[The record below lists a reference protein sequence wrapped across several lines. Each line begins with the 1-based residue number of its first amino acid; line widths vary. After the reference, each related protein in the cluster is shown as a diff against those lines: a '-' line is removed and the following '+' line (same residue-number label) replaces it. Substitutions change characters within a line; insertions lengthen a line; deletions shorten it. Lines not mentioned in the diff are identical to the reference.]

1 MTAADTAGAKA
12 AARAR
17 SAEPGQ
23 TPEPGQTG
31 EPGQTTEPGQTG
43 ERAPGAG
50 RSSLGEVCTVL
61 WPPPAAVSLSRGPR
75 VLRGLGVLRGRPAR
89 GRERDFI
96 VLPSA
101 RRPRLLV
108 PSGRRP
114 SAAAVRRYGEP
125 GSFTAWAGSRAL
137 ALALAAGGASVGLG
151 GRLRVSA
158 GPPADTADPPAGT
171 ADPPA
176 GTIEAY
182 LRSVLGYE
190 VLISTHLGAAR
201 ANRKPVL
208 QLLTPRGE
216 PAGFAKISVNPLT
229 RDLIRAERAALDTL
243 ATSSLRAL
251 TVPRVLHH
259 GQWQGREVL
268 IMNAL
273 PVWRRRKALR
283 PGQLTAAMTEL
294 TEVGGRSRGPLA
306 DGDYLARLRSR
317 LAGAPAGPD
326 RAALGEALDALA
338 AAGPEL
344 SFGAWHGDWT
354 GWNMASTADG
364 LLVWDWER
372 FAPGVPVGFD
382 PLHYRLQS
390 DVVRRRR
397 PPADAAAACVR
408 DAAACLAPF
417 GVPADEAQ
425 PVAILYLAELSAR
438 YLADR
443 QAEAGARLGRPGTW
457 LIPAIEEA
465 MKKL

>member
-1 MTAADTAGAKA
+1 MTGTSVTGTSVTAADTARAK
-12 AARAR
+12 
-17 SAEPGQ
+17 PG
-23 TPEPGQTG
+23 PAGGP
-31 EPGQTTEPGQTG
+31 
-43 ERAPGAG
+43 APGAG
-50 RSSLGEVCTVL
+50 RSRLDEVGAVL
-61 WPPPAAVSLSRGPR
+61 WPPPATASLSRGPR
-75 VLRGLGVLRGRPAR
+75 PFRGHERD
-89 GRERDFI
+89 RERDRGRDFV

-108 PSGRRP
+108 PSGRRA

-125 GSFTAWAGSRAL
+125 GSVRARTASRAL

-151 GRLRVSA
+151 GRLRIS
-158 GPPADTADPPAGT
+158 ADPGT
-171 ADPPA
+171 ADPGA

-216 PAGFAKISVNPLT
+216 SAGFAKVSVNPLT

-243 ATSSLRAL
+243 ATGSLRAL
-251 TVPRVLHH
+251 TVPRVLHY

-273 PVWRRRKALR
+273 PVWRRRRALR

-294 TEVGGRSRGPLA
+294 TAVGGRSRGPLA
-306 DGDYLARLRSR
+306 GCDYLDRLRSR
-317 LAGAPAGPD
+317 LADAPPGPD
-326 RAALGEALDALA
+326 RATLGDALDALT

-354 GWNMASTADG
+354 GWNMASTAAG

-397 PPADAAAACVR
+397 PPAEAAGACVR

-417 GVPADEAQ
+417 GVPAGEARL
-425 PVAILYLAELSAR
+425 VAVLYLAELSAR

-457 LIPAIEEA
+457 LIPAIEKA
-465 MKKL
+465 TTAL

>member
-1 MTAADTAGAKA
+1 VTAADTAGAKA
-12 AARAR
+12 PP
-17 SAEPGQ
+17 AEPDQ
-23 TPEPGQTG
+23 AG
-31 EPGQTTEPGQTG
+31 EG
-43 ERAPGAG
+43 APGAG
-50 RSSLGEVCTVL
+50 RSSLADVCAVL
-61 WPPPAAVSLSRGPR
+61 WPPPATASLSRGPR
-75 VLRGLGVLRGRPAR
+75 PLRGREPDRERGR
-89 GRERDFI
+89 GRERDFV

-108 PSGRRP
+108 PSGRRV

-125 GSFTAWAGSRAL
+125 GSVPAWAASRAL

-151 GRLRVSA
+151 GRLRV
-158 GPPADTADPPAGT
+158 TAAPGT
-171 ADPPA
+171 AEPGTAEPGTA
-176 GTIEAY
+176 EPGTAEPGTGTIEAY
-182 LRSVLGYE
+182 LRSVLGYQ

-216 PAGFAKISVNPLT
+216 TVGFAKISVNPLT
-229 RDLIRAERAALDTL
+229 RELIRAERAALDTL
-243 ATSSLRAL
+243 AAGSLQAL
-251 TVPRVLHH
+251 SVPRVLHH
-259 GQWQGREVL
+259 GRWQGREVL
-268 IMNAL
+268 IMTAL

-283 PGQLTAAMTEL
+283 PGQLTAAMSEL
-294 TEVGGRSRGPLA
+294 AAVGGRSRGPLA
-306 DGDYLARLRSR
+306 GCDYLDRLRSR
-317 LAGAPAGPD
+317 LADAPPGPD
-326 RAALGEALDALA
+326 RATLGDALDALT

-354 GWNMASTADG
+354 GWNMASTAGG

-390 DVVRRRR
+390 DVVRGRR
-397 PPADAAAACVR
+397 PPAEAAGACVQ

-417 GVPADEAQ
+417 GVPAGEARL
-425 PVAILYLAELSAR
+425 VAVLYLAELSAR

-465 MKKL
+465 VKTL

>member
-1 MTAADTAGAKA
+1 
-12 AARAR
+12 
-17 SAEPGQ
+17 
-23 TPEPGQTG
+23 
-31 EPGQTTEPGQTG
+31 
-43 ERAPGAG
+43 
-50 RSSLGEVCTVL
+50 
-61 WPPPAAVSLSRGPR
+61 
-75 VLRGLGVLRGRPAR
+75 
-89 GRERDFI
+89 
-96 VLPSA
+96 
-101 RRPRLLV
+101 V
-108 PSGRRP
+108 PSGRRA

-125 GSFTAWAGSRAL
+125 GSFTAWAGSRGL
-137 ALALAAGGASVGLG
+137 ALALAGGAAAAGLG
-151 GRLRVSA
+151 GRLRVCAVPGS
-158 GPPADTADPPAGT
+158 D
-171 ADPPA
+171 
-176 GTIEAY
+176 TIEAY

-190 VLISTHLGAAR
+190 VLISVHLGAAR

-216 PAGFAKISVNPLT
+216 AAGFAKISVNPLT

-243 ATSSLRAL
+243 ADQDFREL

-283 PGQLTAAMTEL
+283 PGQLAAAMTEL
-294 TEVGGRSRGPLA
+294 GAVGGRGRGPLT
-306 DGDYLARLRSR
+306 GSDYLARLRSR
-317 LAGAPAGPD
+317 LEASQPGPD
-326 RAALGEALDALA
+326 RAALGAALDVLA

-354 GWNMASTADG
+354 GWNMASTAGG

-372 FAPGVPVGFD
+372 FDLGVPAGFD

-397 PPADAAAACVR
+397 PPAEAAAACVR

-417 GVPADEAQ
+417 GVPAAEAHL
-425 PVAILYLAELSAR
+425 VAILYLAELSAR

-443 QAEAGARLGRPGTW
+443 QAEAGARLGQPGTW

-465 MKKL
+465 MRKL

>member
-1 MTAADTAGAKA
+1 
-12 AARAR
+12 
-17 SAEPGQ
+17 
-23 TPEPGQTG
+23 
-31 EPGQTTEPGQTG
+31 
-43 ERAPGAG
+43 
-50 RSSLGEVCTVL
+50 
-61 WPPPAAVSLSRGPR
+61 
-75 VLRGLGVLRGRPAR
+75 
-89 GRERDFI
+89 
-96 VLPSA
+96 VLPSG

-108 PSGRRP
+108 PSGRRA

-125 GSFTAWAGSRAL
+125 GSVTAWAGSRAL

-158 GPPADTADPPAGT
+158 DPPAGTPDPPAGT
-171 ADPPA
+171 ADLPA

-208 QLLTPRGE
+208 QLLTTRGE
-216 PAGFAKISVNPLT
+216 TAGFAKVSVNPLT

-243 ATSSLRAL
+243 AAEDFREL

-268 IMNAL
+268 ILNAL

-283 PGQLTAAMTEL
+283 PGQLTAAMTEVAA
-294 TEVGGRSRGPLA
+294 VGGRSRGPLA
-306 DGDYLARLRSR
+306 GSDYLARLQGR
-317 LAGAPAGPD
+317 LEASQAGPD
-326 RAALGEALDALA
+326 RAALSDALDTLA
-338 AAGPEL
+338 AAGAEL

-372 FAPGVPVGFD
+372 FDLGVPAGFD
-382 PLHYRLQS
+382 FLHYRLQS

-397 PPADAAAACVR
+397 PPADAAADCVR
-408 DAAACLAPF
+408 NAPGWLAPL
-417 GVPADEAQ
+417 GVATTEAHL
-425 PVAILYLAELSAR
+425 VAILYLAELSAR

-443 QAEAGARLGRPGTW
+443 QAEAGARLGQPGTW

-465 MKKL
+465 MGKL

>member
-1 MTAADTAGAKA
+1 MTSPDTAGTEFAG
-12 AARAR
+12 RAR
-17 SAEPGQ
+17 SDVRSED
-23 TPEPGQTG
+23 
-31 EPGQTTEPGQTG
+31 
-43 ERAPGAG
+43 APAGSGAG
-50 RSSLGEVCTVL
+50 RSSLGEVCAVL
-61 WPPPAAVSLSRGPR
+61 WPPPASVSLIRGPR
-75 VLRGLGVLRGRPAR
+75 VLRGLRAGPGRGR
-89 GRERDFI
+89 GRDFI

-108 PSGRRP
+108 PSGRRAG
-114 SAAAVRRYGEP
+114 AAAVRRYGEP
-125 GSFTAWAGSRAL
+125 GSVTAWAGSRAL
-137 ALALAAGGASVGLG
+137 ALALAAGGAGAGLG

-158 GPPADTADPPAGT
+158 DPGIGSAGPGT
-171 ADPPA
+171 

-182 LRSVLGYE
+182 LHSVLGRE
-190 VLISTHLGAAR
+190 VLVSIHLGGAR

-216 PAGFAKISVNPLT
+216 AAGFAKVSVNPLT
-229 RDLIRAERAALDTL
+229 RDLIRVERAALDTL
-243 ATSSLRAL
+243 AAEDFREL
-251 TVPRVLHH
+251 TVPRVLHY

-294 TEVGGRSRGPLA
+294 AAVGGRSRGPLA
-306 DGDYLARLRSR
+306 GCDYLARLRSR
-317 LAGAPAGPD
+317 LGACQAGPD
-326 RAALGEALDALA
+326 RAAVSDALEALA
-338 AAGPEL
+338 AAGLEL

-354 GWNMASTADG
+354 GWNMAATADG

-372 FAPGVPVGFD
+372 FAPGVPAGFD

-397 PPADAAAACVR
+397 PPAEAAAACVR
-408 DAAACLAPF
+408 DAPGWLVPF
-417 GVPADEAQ
+417 GVPAGEAHL
-425 PVAILYLAELSAR
+425 VAILYLAELSAR

-443 QAEAGARLGRPGTW
+443 QAEASARLGQPGTW

-465 MKKL
+465 MRKL

>member
-1 MTAADTAGAKA
+1 MTAADTAGATA
-12 AARAR
+12 AARAP

-23 TPEPGQTG
+23 AAEK
-31 EPGQTTEPGQTG
+31 
-43 ERAPGAG
+43 APGAS
-50 RSSLGEVCTVL
+50 RSSLGEVCAVL
-61 WPPPAAVSLSRGPR
+61 WPPPATASLTRG
-75 VLRGLGVLRGRPAR
+75 LRGLRVQPAR

-108 PSGRRP
+108 PSGRRA

-137 ALALAAGGASVGLG
+137 ALALAAGGARVGLG

-158 GPPADTADPPAGT
+158 DPGTGSADPGT
-171 ADPPA
+171 ESADPGTGSADPGT

-182 LRSVLGYE
+182 LHSVLGYE

-208 QLLTPRGE
+208 QLLTPGGE
-216 PAGFAKISVNPLT
+216 TAGFAKVSVNPLT
-229 RDLIRAERAALDTL
+229 RDLIRAEHAALDTL
-243 ATSSLRAL
+243 AAGNLRAL

-294 TEVGGRSRGPLA
+294 TAVGGRSRGPLA
-306 DGDYLARLRSR
+306 GCDYLTRLRSR
-317 LAGAPAGPD
+317 LEASPAGPD
-326 RAALGEALDALA
+326 RAAVSDALDMLA

-344 SFGAWHGDWT
+344 TFGAWHGDWT
-354 GWNMASTADG
+354 GWNMASTAGG
-364 LLVWDWER
+364 LLAWDWER
-372 FAPGVPVGFD
+372 FATGVPVGFD
-382 PLHYRLQS
+382 FLHYRLQS
-390 DVVRRRR
+390 NVVRRRR
-397 PPADAAAACVR
+397 PPAEAADACVR
-408 DAAACLAPF
+408 DAPGWLAPF
-417 GVPADEAQ
+417 GVPADEA
-425 PVAILYLAELSAR
+425 PLVAILYLAELSAR

-443 QAEAGARLGRPGTW
+443 QAEAGARLGQPGTW
-457 LIPAIEEA
+457 LIPAI
-465 MKKL
+465 KKATKTL

>member
-1 MTAADTAGAKA
+1 VTAADTA
-12 AARAR
+12 
-17 SAEPGQ
+17 Q
-23 TPEPGQTG
+23 TAPE
-31 EPGQTTEPGQTG
+31 
-43 ERAPGAG
+43 AG
-50 RSSLGEVCTVL
+50 RSSLGEVCAVL
-61 WPPPAAVSLSRGPR
+61 WPPPATASLTRGLR
-75 VLRGLGVLRGRPAR
+75 VLWGRPAR

-108 PSGRRP
+108 PSGRRA

-125 GSFTAWAGSRAL
+125 GSVTAWAGSRAL
-137 ALALAAGGASVGLG
+137 ALALAAGGARVGLG

-158 GPPADTADPPAGT
+158 GPGTGT
-171 ADPPA
+171 AGPGA
-176 GTIEAY
+176 GTIQAY

-208 QLLTPRGE
+208 QLLTRRGE
-216 PAGFAKISVNPLT
+216 TAGFAKVSVNPLT

-243 ATSSLRAL
+243 AAEDFGEL

-268 IMNAL
+268 IMTAL
-273 PVWRRRKALR
+273 PVWRRRKAPR

-294 TEVGGRSRGPLA
+294 AAVGGRSRGPLA
-306 DGDYLARLRSR
+306 GCDYLARLRCR
-317 LAGAPAGPD
+317 LAAGPAGPD
-326 RAALGEALDALA
+326 RVALSDALDALA
-338 AAGPEL
+338 EAGPEL

-354 GWNMASTADG
+354 DWNMASTADG

-372 FAPGVPVGFD
+372 FDPGVPIGFD

-397 PPADAAAACVR
+397 PPTEAAEACVR

-417 GVPADEAQ
+417 GVPADEARL
-425 PVAILYLAELSAR
+425 VAVLYLAELSAR

-443 QAEAGARLGRPGTW
+443 QAEAGARLGQPGTW
-457 LIPAIEEA
+457 LIPAI
-465 MKKL
+465 KKATKTL

>member
-1 MTAADTAGAKA
+1 VTAADTARAKA
-12 AARAR
+12 GRAGG
-17 SAEPGQ
+17 A
-23 TPEPGQTG
+23 
-31 EPGQTTEPGQTG
+31 
-43 ERAPGAG
+43 APGAP
-50 RSSLGEVCTVL
+50 RSSLDDVCAVL
-61 WPPPAAVSLSRGPR
+61 WPPPAIASLSRGPR
-75 VLRGLGVLRGRPAR
+75 PLR
-89 GRERDFI
+89 GRERDFV

-101 RRPRLLV
+101 RHPRLLV
-108 PSGRRP
+108 PSGRRA

-125 GSFTAWAGSRAL
+125 GSAVAWAASRAL

-151 GRLRVSA
+151 GRLRV
-158 GPPADTADPPAGT
+158 TADPGT
-171 ADPPA
+171 GTTGPGTGSIDPGRGSIDP
-176 GTIEAY
+176 GRGSIEAY

-216 PAGFAKISVNPLT
+216 TAGFAKISVNPLT

-243 ATSSLRAL
+243 AAQSLRAL
-251 TVPRVLHH
+251 SVPRVLHH

-268 IMNAL
+268 IMSAL
-273 PVWRRRKALR
+273 PVWRRRRALR

-294 TEVGGRSRGPLA
+294 TAVGGRSRGPLA
-306 DGDYLARLRSR
+306 DCDYLGRLRSR
-317 LAGAPAGPD
+317 LADSPAGPD
-326 RAALGEALDALA
+326 RATLGDALDALT

-354 GWNMASTADG
+354 GWNMASTAAG

-397 PPADAAAACVR
+397 PPAEAAAACVR
-408 DAAACLAPF
+408 DAPAGLAPF
-417 GVPADEAQ
+417 GVPAGEARL
-425 PVAILYLAELSAR
+425 VAVLYLAELSVR

-465 MKKL
+465 VKTL

>member
-1 MTAADTAGAKA
+1 VTAAH
-12 AARAR
+12 AAR
-17 SAEPGQ
+17 G
-23 TPEPGQTG
+23 G
-31 EPGQTTEPGQTG
+31 
-43 ERAPGAG
+43 RA
-50 RSSLGEVCTVL
+50 SLGEVCGVL
-61 WPPPAAVSLSRGPR
+61 WPPPASASL
-75 VLRGLGVLRGRPAR
+75 LRGLRVRPVR
-89 GRERDFI
+89 KGEQDLL

-101 RRPRLLV
+101 GRPRLLV
-108 PSGRRP
+108 PSGRRA

-125 GSFTAWAGSRAL
+125 GSFRARAGSRVL

-158 GPPADTADPPAGT
+158 GPGTGTGDPG
-171 ADPPA
+171 A

-216 PAGFAKISVNPLT
+216 TAGFAKISVNPLT
-229 RDLIRAERAALDTL
+229 GDLIRAERAALDTL
-243 ATSSLRAL
+243 AAGDLRAL

-268 IMNAL
+268 VMTAL
-273 PVWRRRKALR
+273 PTWRRRRALR

-294 TEVGGRSRGPLA
+294 AGVGGRSRGPLA
-306 DGDYLARLRSR
+306 GSGYLDRLRARL
-317 LAGAPAGPD
+317 ADAPPGPD
-326 RAALGEALDALA
+326 RAALGQALDALA

-354 GWNMASTADG
+354 GWNMASTAGG

-382 PLHYRLQS
+382 PLHFRLQS

-397 PPADAAAACVR
+397 PPAEAAAACVR

-417 GVPADEAQ
+417 GVPAGEARLTA
-425 PVAILYLAELSAR
+425 VLYLAELSAR

-465 MKKL
+465 VRTL

>member
-1 MTAADTAGAKA
+1 MTA
-12 AARAR
+12 
-17 SAEPGQ
+17 
-23 TPEPGQTG
+23 
-31 EPGQTTEPGQTG
+31 
-43 ERAPGAG
+43 AG
-50 RSSLGEVCTVL
+50 RSSLGDVCAVL
-61 WPPPAAVSLSRGPR
+61 WPPPATATLSRSS
-75 VLRGLGVLRGRPAR
+75 RGLQMLRDRPVRGR
-89 GRERDFI
+89 DFV

-108 PSGRRP
+108 PSGRRA

-158 GPPADTADPPAGT
+158 GPGT
-171 ADPPA
+171 ADPGTGDPGT

-208 QLLTPRGE
+208 QLLTRRGE
-216 PAGFAKISVNPLT
+216 TAGFAKVSVNPLT

-243 ATSSLRAL
+243 AGEDFREL

-259 GQWQGREVL
+259 GQWQGREVR

-283 PGQLTAAMTEL
+283 PGRLAAAMTEL
-294 TEVGGRSRGPLA
+294 AAVGGRRRSPLA
-306 DGDYLARLRSR
+306 GSDYLTRLRAR
-317 LAGAPAGPD
+317 LAGSPAGPD
-326 RAALGEALDALA
+326 RAALSDALDALA
-338 AAGPEL
+338 AARAEL
-344 SFGAWHGDWT
+344 SFGSWHGDWT
-354 GWNMASTADG
+354 GWNMACTVDG
-364 LLVWDWER
+364 LLLWDWER
-372 FAPGVPVGFD
+372 FAPGVPAGFD
-382 PLHYRLQS
+382 ALHYRLQS
-390 DVVRRRR
+390 AVVGRRK
-397 PPADAAAACVR
+397 PPREAAAECVR
-408 DAAACLAPF
+408 TSPAVLAPF
-417 GVPADEAQ
+417 GEPAAEAHL
-425 PVAILYLAELSAR
+425 VAILYLAELSAR

-465 MKKL
+465 VKKL

>member
-1 MTAADTAGAKA
+1 V
-12 AARAR
+12 
-17 SAEPGQ
+17 
-23 TPEPGQTG
+23 
-31 EPGQTTEPGQTG
+31 
-43 ERAPGAG
+43 
-50 RSSLGEVCTVL
+50 GEVCAVL
-61 WPPPAAVSLSRGPR
+61 WPPPATVSL
-75 VLRGLGVLRGRPAR
+75 LRGRGIRAVGGA
-89 GRERDFI
+89 GRDLV

-101 RRPRLLV
+101 RRARLLV
-108 PSGRRP
+108 PSGRRA

-125 GSFTAWAGSRAL
+125 GSVTAWAGSRAL
-137 ALALAAGGASVGLG
+137 ALALAAGGAGVGLG

-158 GPPADTADPPAGT
+158 DPGT
-171 ADPPA
+171 

-182 LRSVLGYE
+182 LRSVFGYE

-216 PAGFAKISVNPLT
+216 TAGFAKVSVNPLT

-243 ATSSLRAL
+243 AAADLRTL

-283 PGQLTAAMTEL
+283 PRQLAAAMTEL
-294 TEVGGRSRGPLA
+294 TAVGGRSRGPLA
-306 DGDYLARLRSR
+306 GCDYLARLRSR
-317 LAGAPAGPD
+317 LEASQAGPD
-326 RAALGEALDALA
+326 RAAVSDALDTLA

-382 PLHYRLQS
+382 SLHYGLQS

-397 PPADAAAACVR
+397 PPDEAAAACVR

-417 GVPADEAQ
+417 GVPADEA
-425 PVAILYLAELSAR
+425 PLVAVLYLAELSAR

-443 QAEAGARLGRPGTW
+443 QGEAGARLGRPGTW
-457 LIPAIEEA
+457 LIPAIEEVVRT
-465 MKKL
+465 L

>member
-1 MTAADTAGAKA
+1 MTPPA
-12 AARAR
+12 
-17 SAEPGQ
+17 
-23 TPEPGQTG
+23 
-31 EPGQTTEPGQTG
+31 
-43 ERAPGAG
+43 AG
-50 RSSLGEVCTVL
+50 RSSLGDICAVL
-61 WPPPAAVSLSRGPR
+61 WPPPASASLSRGLR
-75 VLRGLGVLRGRPAR
+75 VRAAR
-89 GRERDFI
+89 GRERDFV
-96 VLPSA
+96 VLPSG

-108 PSGRRP
+108 PSGRRA

-125 GSFTAWAGSRAL
+125 GSVTAWAGSRAL

-158 GPPADTADPPAGT
+158 DPPAGTPDPPAGT
-171 ADPPA
+171 ADLPA

-208 QLLTPRGE
+208 QLLTTRGE
-216 PAGFAKISVNPLT
+216 TAGFAKVSVNPLT

-243 ATSSLRAL
+243 AAEDFREL

-268 IMNAL
+268 ILNAL

-283 PGQLTAAMTEL
+283 PGQLTAAMTEVAA
-294 TEVGGRSRGPLA
+294 VGGRSRGPLA
-306 DGDYLARLRSR
+306 DSDYLARLQGR
-317 LAGAPAGPD
+317 LEASQAGPD
-326 RAALGEALDALA
+326 RAALSDALDTLA
-338 AAGPEL
+338 AAGAEL

-372 FAPGVPVGFD
+372 FDLGVPAGFD
-382 PLHYRLQS
+382 FLHYRLQS

-397 PPADAAAACVR
+397 PPADAAADCVR
-408 DAAACLAPF
+408 NAPGWLAPL
-417 GVPADEAQ
+417 GVATTEAHL
-425 PVAILYLAELSAR
+425 VAILYLAELSAR

-443 QAEAGARLGRPGTW
+443 QAEAGARLGQPGTW

-465 MKKL
+465 MGKL